1 MRAAKSWESKCH
13 VWRHWLIR
21 SRAEVEAGCAQGS
34 GAWLS
39 DCYFTLGYFH
49 NALWFGQGGGF
60 WECDGLKYDNS
71 GKNWLKCFWRGF
83 LINPSAR
90 MVSTHQACSEQ
101 GWPIPCGQLPILG
114 FLSTRLP
121 TMASSA
127 PPAPA
132 FSDLAESEAYRTSCM
147 RRQPWEKSWGV
158 FIQNTRQLGT
168 WQERGHWFWLGDLQ
182 PTEVSSSGKQ
192 EGWLMWH
199 PSDFAAL
206 NGVKGLSSWIIS
218 VVTLRPCSLL
228 FSLPLP
234 SLNTLLII
242 FPTSY

>member
-1 MRAAKSWESKCH
+1 MRAVKSWESKCH

-101 GWPIPCGQLPILG
+101 AHPLWPAAHFRLFEQPTPHHGTFSPACPSLFRSGWVRGLQNFLHEEAALGKILG
-114 FLSTRLP
+114 CF
-121 TMASSA
+121 
-127 PPAPA
+127 
-132 FSDLAESEAYRTSCM
+132 
-147 RRQPWEKSWGV
+147 
-158 FIQNTRQLGT
+158 
-168 WQERGHWFWLGDLQ
+168 
-182 PTEVSSSGKQ
+182 
-192 EGWLMWH
+192 H
-199 PSDFAAL
+199 P
-206 NGVKGLSSWIIS
+206 KH
-218 VVTLRPCSLL
+218 
-228 FSLPLP
+228 
-234 SLNTLLII
+234 
-242 FPTSY
+242 